1 MINMRILV
9 MLNPT
14 NKHGTKTSYTA
25 FRKFLLSDGYVLL
38 GPELYMR
45 VVTSRKSAET
55 HLRRMQDNHPNTGII
70 RALRL
75 TEKQYSSIWNLTETV
90 DIQESI
96 VGANEIIMV

>member
-1 MINMRILV
+1 

-14 NKHGTKTSYTA
+14 NKHGTKTAYTA

-45 VVTSRKSAET
+45 TVTNRKSADT
-55 HLRRMQDNHPNTGII
+55 HIRRMQESHPDTGII
-70 RALRL
+70 RVLRL
-75 TEKQYSSIWNLTETV
+75 TEKQYSSIHNITGTE

-96 VGANEIIMV
+96 VGANEIVMV

>member
-55 HLRRMQDNHPNTGII
+55 NLRRMQDNHPNTGII
-70 RALRL
+70 RVLRL